1 VDNTIEVGGIEHI
14 TFEDLLL
21 TVMRVTGMQ
30 RLIIPVPPYLMRLI
44 TGIYSRIFRRTLM
57 SPQWL
62 DILAT
67 NRTTSLG
74 NVYDHFGFRPR
85 RIEDTL
91 LTYLPEKNHFF
102 DLVRYTFRR
111 RPRGI

>member
-1 VDNTIEVGGIEHI
+1 
-14 TFEDLLL
+14 
-21 TVMRVTGMQ
+21 
-30 RLIIPVPPYLMRLI
+30 
-44 TGIYSRIFRRTLM
+44 M
-57 SPQWL
+57 SSQWL

-91 LTYLPEKNHFF
+91 VTYLPEKNHLL
-102 DLVRYTFRR
+102 DLIRYSFRR